1 MAQCFW
7 SFPLT
12 FYSSDKNASPL
23 AMWESLI
30 IVFREKKKKS
40 VAQITSPGSSNWLC
54 CGSEV
59 CLGCKSQ
66 QAQSGAKSVPR
77 LQSKLY
83 EETWEKVTNL
93 HFRPSLRFIIQ
104 QQNKR
109 EIQEDSE
116 TSTAPSQTGQTVEF
130 CVVLRQDKILMSNII
145 SKKKKNNVSSMHY
158 WFFILL
164 WWADLHWCIGS
175 HLLSHWFN
183 KKGLYWANTDERESL
198 CGLAQGWVLPFFP
211 QCSLSA
217 LACIS
222 LNLLN
227 HFHTAHISGSWVV
240 KITPYAKQNVTCGPA
255 PSGAPSDEDKCRT
268 ENRLELSPYCFQI
281 VFYLTKESCLPFTHI
296 HIHTRTHTQTQ
307 Y

>member
-77 LQSKLY
+77 LQSKLS

-130 CVVLRQDKILMSNII
+130 CVVLRQDKILMSNTI
-145 SKKKKNNVSSMHY
+145 SKKNNNNVSSMHY

-183 KKGLYWANTDERESL
+183 KKWPLLSKHRWKGIIMWACTGMSAPLFPPVFFVCFSL
-198 CGLAQGWVLPFFP
+198 
-211 QCSLSA
+211 
-217 LACIS
+217 
-222 LNLLN
+222 
-227 HFHTAHISGSWVV
+227 HIIEPLKSF
-240 KITPYAKQNVTCGPA
+240 
-255 PSGAPSDEDKCRT
+255 
-268 ENRLELSPYCFQI
+268 PYCSHFRVMSGKNNSI
-281 VFYLTKESCLPFTHI
+281 CKTKCNLRPCSEWSAV
-296 HIHTRTHTQTQ
+296 RWRQVQ
-307 Y
+307 DRK